1 MKKLAL
7 TSALALA
14 IVPISAIAFT
24 ATSAQAVV
32 DQTSAEQL
40 VRASLANMGITNPDA
55 NLVQTMV
62 TQILQAQ
69 TDGAIIDTSLIDPAT
84 PTPTPV
90 PTDTATPTPAP
101 SDSSTPT
108 PSGTPHRHE
117 GLGRHYLEQSQLWA
131 IASPLWNAAFDTIQ
145 TAYDACVT
153 AAVPGVDC
161 AATLVPDLQVAH
173 ATALAS
179 AYDTIVAQ
187 IAALPADQQATAQ
200 AALDAQKA
208 AAQKQLTHVLNEY
221 TPTDAATGLVSTTP
235 AQLLELK
242 AELDRKSA
250 FYRTTS
256 PTGVPADP
264 AAAHR
269 EDAEHRVDGTTRSRD
284 ERSSTSAPTPAAQ
297 PTTAPQVAQSPS
309 SSAAP
314 RPSDDFANRLR
325 QQSGRR

>member
-14 IVPISAIAFT
+14 LIPVAGIAFT

-32 DQTSAEQL
+32 DQTQAQQL
-40 VRASLANMGITNPDA
+40 VIASLANMGITNPDA
-55 NLVQTMV
+55 TLVQTMV
-62 TQILQAQ
+62 DQILQAQ
-69 TDGAIIDTSLIDPAT
+69 TDGAIIDTTLIDPVT
-84 PTPTPV
+84 PTPA

-101 SDSSTPT
+101 SDSSTPA
-108 PSGTPHRHE
+108 PSGTPRRHE

-131 IASPLWNAAFDTIQ
+131 IASPLWNEAFDTIQ
-145 TAYDACVT
+145 SAYDACVT
-153 AAVPGVDC
+153 AAVAGVDC

-173 ATALAS
+173 ATALTT
-179 AYDTIVAQ
+179 AYDSIVAQ
-187 IAALPADQQATAQ
+187 IATLPVDQQAAAQ

-208 AAQKQLTHVLNEY
+208 AAQKQLTHVLLEY

-269 EDAEHRVDGTTRSRD
+269 QDAEHRVDGTTRSEEVRT
-284 ERSSTSAPTPAAQ
+284 STTVPTPA
-297 PTTAPQVAQSPS
+297 TQSTQA
-309 SSAAP
+309 AAP
-314 RPSDDFANRLR
+314 TAGPRASDDFASRLR

>member
-14 IVPISAIAFT
+14 IIPISAIAFT

-32 DQTSAEQL
+32 DQTQAEQL

-55 NLVQTMV
+55 TLVQTMIA
-62 TQILQAQ
+62 QILQAQ
-69 TDGAIIDTSLIDPAT
+69 TDGAIIDTTLIDPST
-84 PTPTPV
+84 PTPA
-90 PTDTATPTPAP
+90 PTDTATPAPTASDTATP
-101 SDSSTPT
+101 S

-161 AATLVPDLQVAH
+161 AATLIPDLQVAH
-173 ATALAS
+173 ATALTT
-179 AYDTIVAQ
+179 AYDSIVAT
-187 IAALPADQQATAQ
+187 IATLPVDQQVAAQ

-208 AAQKQLTHVLNEY
+208 AAQKQLTHVLLEY
-221 TPTDAATGLVSTTP
+221 TPTDAATGLVSTTS
-235 AQLLELK
+235 AKLLELK

-250 FYRTTS
+250 YYRTTS

-269 EDAEHRVDGTTRSRD
+269 EDAEHRVDGTTRSQEVRT
-284 ERSSTSAPTPAAQ
+284 STAAPTPAAQ
-297 PTTAPQVAQSPS
+297 PTQA
-309 SSAAP
+309 AAP
-314 RPSDDFANRLR
+314 TAGPRGEDDDFATHLR